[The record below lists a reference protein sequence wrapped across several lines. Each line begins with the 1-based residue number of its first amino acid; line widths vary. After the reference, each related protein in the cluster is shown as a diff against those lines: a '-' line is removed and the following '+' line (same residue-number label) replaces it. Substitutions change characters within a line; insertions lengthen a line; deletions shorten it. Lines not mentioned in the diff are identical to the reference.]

1 MEEISTKFSFND
13 NKEKNLSKNIK
24 LKKQTY
30 RIFGFIL
37 VILLSLLFILLSIF
51 LFCKGIYDIKN
62 SHFEI
67 NDFVGSIILILL
79 AGIMT
84 YYFPLFSS
92 ITIDMNKKLVIIK
105 KYRFIF
111 LNNKTTK
118 IETDKI
124 IRAYTEKNKE
134 EGYGR
139 NQNSYDGFDL
149 IFILN
154 DGHRIV
160 GLEGEIDK
168 NNERKKLDYFLR
180 QFFPGSL
187 DNDSSS
193 IYIQLQNF
201 NSQNKEIKSP
211 VGLEQN
217 QIKNEQNKNQY
228 NIFLGIQN
236 DI

>member
-13 NKEKNLSKNIK
+13 NKEMNLSKNIK
-24 LKKQTY
+24 VKKQTY
-30 RIFGFIL
+30 RIFGFII
-37 VILLSLLFILLSIF
+37 VILLSLVFVLLSIF
-51 LFCKGIYDIKN
+51 LFCKGIYDITN

-92 ITIDMNKKLVIIK
+92 VTIDMNKKLVIIK

-154 DGHRIV
+154 DGRRIV

-168 NNERKKLDYFLR
+168 NNERKKLDFFLR

-187 DNDSSS
+187 DNDNSS
-193 IYIQLQNF
+193 ISIQLQNF
-201 NSQNKEIKSP
+201 NSQNKEVKNSYEI
-211 VGLEQN
+211 EQKL
-217 QIKNEQNKNQY
+217 ISNEQNKNKY

>member
-13 NKEKNLSKNIK
+13 NKEMNLSKNIK
-24 LKKQTY
+24 VKKQTY
-30 RIFGFIL
+30 RIFGFII
-37 VILLSLLFILLSIF
+37 VILLSLVFVLLSIF
-51 LFCKGIYDIKN
+51 LFCKGIYDITN

-154 DGHRIV
+154 DGRRIV

-168 NNERKKLDYFLR
+168 NNERKKLDFFLR

-187 DNDSSS
+187 DNDNSS
-193 IYIQLQNF
+193 ISIQLQSF
-201 NSQNKEIKSP
+201 NSQNKEIKNSYEI
-211 VGLEQN
+211 EQKL
-217 QIKNEQNKNQY
+217 ISDEQNKNKY

>member
-13 NKEKNLSKNIK
+13 NKEMNLSKNIK
-24 LKKQTY
+24 VKKQTY
-30 RIFGFIL
+30 RIFGFII
-37 VILLSLLFILLSIF
+37 VILLSLVFVLLSIF
-51 LFCKGIYDIKN
+51 LFCKGIYDITN

-154 DGHRIV
+154 DGRRIV

-168 NNERKKLDYFLR
+168 NNERKKLDFFLR

-187 DNDSSS
+187 DNDNSS
-193 IYIQLQNF
+193 ISIQLQNF
-201 NSQNKEIKSP
+201 NSQNKEIKNSYEI
-211 VGLEQN
+211 EQKL
-217 QIKNEQNKNQY
+217 ISDEQNKNKY